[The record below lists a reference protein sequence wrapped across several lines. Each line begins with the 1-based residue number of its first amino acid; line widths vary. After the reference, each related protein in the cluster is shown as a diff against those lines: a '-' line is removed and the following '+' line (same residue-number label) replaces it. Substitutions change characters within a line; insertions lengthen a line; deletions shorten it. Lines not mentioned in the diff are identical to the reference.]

1 MLYKKKYLKN
11 QKSTIH
17 YLLSCAD
24 TRLLWGLNL
33 PGSPYIL
40 HTNFSLHGSSRTA
53 NSWNISSN
61 FCTTGVYTGS
71 CVATCCSA
79 FGGLPWPWNYL
90 RQIRQTIILCKCI
103 SQVIMLIAA
112 LCVENKKKQSP
123 LCQAS
128 HERDVIIY
136 NSIVCRYWTPRSSIS
151 K

>member
-1 MLYKKKYLKN
+1 MLYKKCLKN
-11 QKSTIH
+11 QKSSIH

-79 FGGLPWPWNYL
+79 FSGLPWPWNYF
-90 RQIRQTIILCKCI
+90 RQIRQTIILRKCI
-103 SQVIMLIAA
+103 NYVIILIAA
-112 LCVENKKKQSP
+112 LCKDVENKKTITP
-123 LCQAS
+123 L
-128 HERDVIIY
+128 
-136 NSIVCRYWTPRSSIS
+136 SSATWKGFDYTHIS
-151 K
+151 TKYRGKV

>member
-1 MLYKKKYLKN
+1 MTPTAHHLPPLPFGVVRLPLNSKPTISRYTKTQTNIMNYNIIIIYRLVLYIKKKCLKN
-11 QKSTIH
+11 QKSSIN

-79 FGGLPWPWNYL
+79 FGGLPWP
-90 RQIRQTIILCKCI
+90 
-103 SQVIMLIAA
+103 
-112 LCVENKKKQSP
+112 
-123 LCQAS
+123 
-128 HERDVIIY
+128 
-136 NSIVCRYWTPRSSIS
+136 
-151 K
+151 